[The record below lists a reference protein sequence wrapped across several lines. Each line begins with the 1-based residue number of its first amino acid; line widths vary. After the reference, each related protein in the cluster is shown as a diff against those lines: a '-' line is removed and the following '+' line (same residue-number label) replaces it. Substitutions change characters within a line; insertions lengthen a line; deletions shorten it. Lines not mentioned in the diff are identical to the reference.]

1 MNFRL
6 FIFNFTNRWRF
17 VFLYGDYKNGN
28 LKLFNFAQSFLQ
40 FLQTLEIRL
49 IFSFLSV
56 FLRSMPLLFFWIQ
69 PKINFL
75 PLTYLRLRTRGRTI
89 EWGFFWRVLSH
100 SCFHL
105 FFFSFAVCHR
115 GENIGS
121 VSTQGTQNYRKNLVS
136 LQSWVQVR

>member
-1 MNFRL
+1 MPWVFGL
-6 FIFNFTNRWRF
+6 FKFNFTNRWRF
-17 VFLYGDYKNGN
+17 VFLYGYYKNGN
-28 LKLFNFAQSFLQ
+28 LKFFNFAQSFLQ

-75 PLTYLRLRTRGRTI
+75 PLKYLRLRTRGRTI

-105 FFFSFAVCHR
+105 FFLLRYVIVGKILVRSPHKVCK
-115 GENIGS
+115 II
-121 VSTQGTQNYRKNLVS
+121 VKT
-136 LQSWVQVR
+136 